1 MIHLLL
7 ENIYKGNICPQ
18 ETIVSSSQQYKLLCE
33 QKSDLYKKMNYILSQ
48 EQRELLDEYT
58 NTFYGICEEQA
69 MAAFV
74 SGVKFGI
81 KLNEE
86 IK

>member
-7 ENIYKGNICPQ
+7 ENIYKRNICPH

-33 QKSDLYKKMNYILSQ
+33 QKSDLYKKMNDILSQ

-69 MAAFV
+69 MAVFV
-74 SGVKFGI
+74 SGIKFGI
-81 KLNEE
+81 KFCKET
-86 IK
+86 K